1 MSDAD
6 TIPSA
11 PTAVVFDVGMVL
23 YEWDLRRLFEKL
35 IDDEAELDWFCTH
48 VVTPEWHFQH
58 DAGRPLDDMVPELK
72 AHYPDHAHLI
82 EAYRRRFNETI
93 PGPVEG
99 THAIARTLMDRDVP
113 VYGLTNF
120 GAEFWDAFRPTAP
133 IFDGF
138 ADIVVSGREKCAKP
152 DARIYEIAE
161 QRFGHAPQELYF
173 IDDRADNIAAARARG
188 WHGHVFAGAEELEAE
203 LRRHGLLG

>member
-1 MSDAD
+1 MSDASM
-6 TIPSA
+6 TPSA
-11 PTAVVFDVGMVL
+11 PRAVVFDVGMVL

-35 IDDEAELDWFCTH
+35 IDDEAELDWFCEH

-58 DAGRPLDDMVPELK
+58 DAGRPLDDMVPELQ
-72 AHYPDHAHLI
+72 AQYPDHAHLV
-82 EAYRRRFNETI
+82 EAYRYRFNETI

-99 THAIARTLMDRDVP
+99 THAIARTLMDRGVP

-133 IFDGF
+133 IFDRF

-161 QRFGHAPQELYF
+161 ERFGHAPQELYF
-173 IDDRADNIAAARARG
+173 IDDRAENIAAARARG
-188 WHGHVFAGAEELEAE
+188 WHGHVFAGAGALETD